1 MRKGNIAKI
10 AGAGIAGVLLIALI
24 LALRYGTSF
33 GFVCIVMWALAK
45 LGVIGAWTYGQAA
58 LWALIAYIIYIFLPK
73 PNRSR
78 SNH

>member
-24 LALRYGTSF
+24 LALGYGTSF
-33 GFVCIVMWALAK
+33 GFVRIVMWALAK
-45 LGVIGAWTYGQAA
+45 LSVIEAWTYGQAA
-58 LWALIAYIIYIFLPK
+58 LWALIVYIIYIFLPK

>member
-10 AGAGIAGVLLIALI
+10 AGVGIVGVLLIALI
-24 LALRYGTSF
+24 LALGYGTSF

-45 LGVIGAWTYGQAA
+45 LSVIGAWTYGQAA
-58 LWALIAYIIYIFLPK
+58 LWALIVYIIYIFLPK

>member
-1 MRKGNIAKI
+1 MRKDSIAKI

-24 LALRYGTSF
+24 LALGYGTSF

-58 LWALIAYIIYIFLPK
+58 LWALIVYIISIFLPK

>member
-1 MRKGNIAKI
+1 MRKGNIGKI
-10 AGAGIAGVLLIALI
+10 AGAGIVGVLLIALI
-24 LALRYGTSF
+24 LALGYGTSF

-45 LGVIGAWTYGQAA
+45 LGVIGTWAYGQAA
-58 LWALIAYIIYIFLPK
+58 LWALIVYIIYIFLPK

>member
-10 AGAGIAGVLLIALI
+10 AGAGIVCVLLIAFI
-24 LALRYGTSF
+24 LALGYGASF
-33 GFVCIVMWALAK
+33 GFMCIVMWALAK
-45 LGVIGAWTYGQAA
+45 LGVIETWTYGQAA
-58 LWALIAYIIYIFLPK
+58 LLALIVYIIFIFLPK